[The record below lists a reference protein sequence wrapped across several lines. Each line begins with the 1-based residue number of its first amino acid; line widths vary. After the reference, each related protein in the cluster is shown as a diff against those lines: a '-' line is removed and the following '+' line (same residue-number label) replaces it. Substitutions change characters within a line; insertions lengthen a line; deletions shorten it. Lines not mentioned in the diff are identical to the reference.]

1 MPANTII
8 QRLRSLNSWSS
19 RGKEVEGV
27 DEINGEQKE
36 GDSDCPLHH
45 LVHPLRNDRSKTE
58 SGQTENDYH
67 QPMPEDI
74 EQRQLEVGEESPK
87 LVGLC
92 GSLIFGGGGTCHV
105 ENGCDVVDV
114 DSMAQPKR

>member
-1 MPANTII
+1 
-8 QRLRSLNSWSS
+8 
-19 RGKEVEGV
+19 
-27 DEINGEQKE
+27 
-36 GDSDCPLHH
+36 
-45 LVHPLRNDRSKTE
+45 
-58 SGQTENDYH
+58 
-67 QPMPEDI
+67 MPEDI